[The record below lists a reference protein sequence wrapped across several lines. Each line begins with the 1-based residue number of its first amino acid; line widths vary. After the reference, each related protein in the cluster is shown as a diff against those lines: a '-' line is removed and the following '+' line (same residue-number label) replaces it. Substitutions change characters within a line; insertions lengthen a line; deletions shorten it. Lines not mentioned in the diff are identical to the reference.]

1 MKCGCKCNNT
11 LRIPYG
17 NPFRLC
23 ICRSNVAPGNP
34 DDITFADIDDL
45 QVTLTRI
52 VGDIPVAHEVMDN
65 GDLMI
70 IGEATLPAT
79 AYGIMMTG
87 TYNGH
92 PWRWRARR
100 VFSIVLFNA
109 DSSDEPSETF
119 GAETYYLM
127 DVLFFESV
135 DDTMYITTHGHA
147 SIEGDTLTLQSTADT
162 DVHQEGDTLVITQKT
177 TIL

>member
-1 MKCGCKCNNT
+1 MKCGCKCNNI

-52 VGDIPVAHEVMDN
+52 VGDISVAHEVMDN

-100 VFSIVLFNA
+100 VFSIVLYNA

-119 GAETYYLM
+119 DVETYYIDDIL
-127 DVLFFESV
+127 DVEVSG
-135 DDTMYITTHGHA
+135 DTMTFITHGHA
-147 SIEGDTLTLQSTADT
+147 DMDDGNLILQETKGTTIEVEGDTMI
-162 DVHQEGDTLVITQKT
+162 ITTKE
-177 TIL
+177 

>member
-1 MKCGCKCNNT
+1 MKCGCKCNDI

-52 VGDIPVAHEVMDN
+52 VGDIPVAYEVMDT

-70 IGEATLPAT
+70 IGESDLPAT

-92 PWRWRARR
+92 KWRWRARR
-100 VFSIVLFNA
+100 VFSVVLYNA
-109 DSSDEPSETF
+109 DSSDGPSETF
-119 GAETYYLM
+119 DVETYYIDDIL
-127 DVLFFESV
+127 DVEVSG
-135 DDTMYITTHGHA
+135 DTMTFITHGHVKMDN
-147 SIEGDTLTLQSTADT
+147 GTLDIQSTADCEVT
-162 DVHQEGDTLVITQKT
+162 VEGDAIVFTRKK
-177 TIL
+177 

>member
-11 LRIPYG
+11 LKIPYG

-34 DDITFADIDDL
+34 DNITFADIDDL

-100 VFSIVLFNA
+100 VLSIVLYNA

-119 GAETYYLM
+119 DVETYYIDDIL
-127 DVLFFESV
+127 DVEVSG
-135 DDTMYITTHGHA
+135 DTMTFITHGHVKMDN
-147 SIEGDTLTLQSTADT
+147 GTLDIQSTADCEVT
-162 DVHQEGDTLVITQKT
+162 VEGDAIVFTRKK
-177 TIL
+177 

>member
-34 DDITFADIDDL
+34 DNITFADIDDL

-52 VGDIPVAHEVMDN
+52 VGDIPVTHEVMDN

-70 IGEATLPAT
+70 IGDATLPAT

-100 VFSIVLFNA
+100 VFSIVLYNA

-119 GAETYYLM
+119 
-127 DVLFFESV
+127 DVEVSG
-135 DDTMYITTHGHA
+135 DTMTFITHGHA
-147 SIEGDTLTLQSTADT
+147 KMDNGTLDIQSTADCEVT
-162 DVHQEGDTLVITQKT
+162 VEGDAIVFTRKK
-177 TIL
+177 

>member
-34 DDITFADIDDL
+34 DNITFADIDDL

-52 VGDIPVAHEVMDN
+52 VGDIPAAHDVMDN

-70 IGEATLPAT
+70 IGDAVEHSNYRRSDLYNPNFTTEFREAK
-79 AYGIMMTG
+79 
-87 TYNGH
+87 
-92 PWRWRARR
+92 
-100 VFSIVLFNA
+100 
-109 DSSDEPSETF
+109 
-119 GAETYYLM
+119 
-127 DVLFFESV
+127 
-135 DDTMYITTHGHA
+135 
-147 SIEGDTLTLQSTADT
+147 Q
-162 DVHQEGDTLVITQKT
+162 
-177 TIL
+177 